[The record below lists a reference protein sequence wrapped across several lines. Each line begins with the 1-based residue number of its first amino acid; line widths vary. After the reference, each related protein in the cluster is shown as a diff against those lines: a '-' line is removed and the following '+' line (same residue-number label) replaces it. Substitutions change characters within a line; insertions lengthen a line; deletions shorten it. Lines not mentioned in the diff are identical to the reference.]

1 MFLRFCVTDNAPNM
15 IKALRDINEIVET
28 ELDDQEELQDG
39 DEEQLAS
46 DSPLLEMD
54 TTEEEIEA
62 VRRETEALKQ
72 QMDAIESI
80 PPPEGMTRL
89 SCVAHKV
96 RLCNLLILIQF
107 DITLNLG
114 APNRRGHCE
123 ESDAVIWT
131 SNQEG
136 PKVYQEV

>member
-1 MFLRFCVTDNAPNM
+1 MTDNAPNM

-72 QMDAIESI
+72 SK
-80 PPPEGMTRL
+80 GFKL
-89 SCVAHKV
+89 SQIVT
-96 RLCNLLILIQF
+96 N
-107 DITLNLG
+107 TLFTL
-114 APNRRGHCE
+114 
-123 ESDAVIWT
+123 S
-131 SNQEG
+131 
-136 PKVYQEV
+136 YF